1 MIRAAIIM
9 ILTELWLRKS
19 PVSGAKTV
27 KTVLMRVQWS
37 GHLAV
42 LMLAVAIVNP
52 PSRAQTRTLTFDAGD
67 EDEVDT
73 VSFDPAKISEAKL
86 RQLILFSPFIESYFN
101 YLPARDFLAV
111 GSIQGQGE
119 VVDKSFMAL
128 PLELCIANDP
138 AYSRCEENGIDG
150 PNFLRNAKVNL
161 EKSRRGLKW
170 LQNLDYPKQLQPVV
184 KFLLDGLVS
193 SLWIEETRFKYY
205 STWDENTLKEA
216 HDGIDPAQL
225 CPDIFRKLETANSK
239 EEKYSTVRF
248 DWANCMVKAIH
259 RKLGPYPIGSWNAF
273 LQAYAITEHFEMKG
287 PPD

>member
-1 MIRAAIIM
+1 MM
-9 ILTELWLRKS
+9 ILTELGLRKS
-19 PVSGAKTV
+19 PVSGARTV
-27 KTVLMRVQWS
+27 KTVLMRVQWG
-37 GHLAV
+37 GHLVV
-42 LMLAVAIVNP
+42 LALAAAIVNP
-52 PSRAQTRTLTFDAGD
+52 PCWAQTRTLTFETVDD
-67 EDEVDT
+67 VDT
-73 VSFDPAKISEAKL
+73 VAFEPAKISEAKL
-86 RQLILFSPFIESYFN
+86 RQLILFSPFIVSYFN
-101 YLPARDFLAV
+101 DLPARDFSAA
-111 GSIQGQGE
+111 GSIQGK

-138 AYSRCEENGIDG
+138 AYSHCEENGIDG

-184 KFLLDGLVS
+184 KFLLDGLVF

-248 DWANCMVKAIH
+248 DWANCIGAGNH
-259 RKLGPYPIGSWNAF
+259 KLGLYPYPISSWNAF
-273 LQAYAITEHFEMKG
+273 LQAYAITEHFQMKG

>member
-1 MIRAAIIM
+1 ML
-9 ILTELWLRKS
+9 ILMELGLRKP
-19 PVSGAKTV
+19 PVSGAKAV
-27 KTVLMRVQWS
+27 KTVLMRVQSS
-37 GHLAV
+37 GHLV
-42 LMLAVAIVNP
+42 MLALALAIVNP
-52 PSRAQTRTLTFDAGD
+52 SSWAQTRTLTFDSG
-67 EDEVDT
+67 DEVDT
-73 VSFDPAKISEAKL
+73 VSFDPAKICEAQL
-86 RQLILFSPFIESYFN
+86 RQLILFSPFIASYFN
-101 YLPARDFLAV
+101 NLPARDFSV
-111 GSIQGQGE
+111 GWSMQGD

-138 AYSRCEENGIDG
+138 AYSHCEENGIDG

-184 KFLLDGLVS
+184 KFLLDGLVF

-248 DWANCMVKAIH
+248 DWANCMVKAIN
-259 RKLGPYPIGSWNAF
+259 RKLGPYPISSWNAF
-273 LQAYAITEHFEMKG
+273 LKAYDITEHFEMKG

>member
-1 MIRAAIIM
+1 M

-19 PVSGAKTV
+19 PVSGPKTV

-52 PSRAQTRTLTFDAGD
+52 PCWAQTRTLTFETVDD
-67 EDEVDT
+67 VDT
-73 VSFDPAKISEAKL
+73 VSFEPAKISEAKL
-86 RQLILFSPFIESYFN
+86 RQLILFSPFIVSYFN
-101 YLPARDFLAV
+101 ELPARDFSAA
-111 GSIQGQGE
+111 GSIQGE

-184 KFLLDGLVS
+184 KFLLDGLVF

-205 STWDENTLKEA
+205 STWDEDTLKEA

-225 CPDIFRKLETANSK
+225 CPETFRKLEAANSK
-239 EEKYSTVRF
+239 EKRYRIVEF
-248 DWANCMVKAIH
+248 DWANCIGAGNH
-259 RKLGPYPIGSWNAF
+259 KLGLYPYPISSWNAF

>member
-1 MIRAAIIM
+1 MM
-9 ILTELWLRKS
+9 ILMELGLRKS

-52 PSRAQTRTLTFDAGD
+52 PSRAQTRTLTFDSGD

-184 KFLLDGLVS
+184 RFLLDGLVS

-205 STWDENTLKEA
+205 STWDENVLKEA

-248 DWANCMVKAIH
+248 DWANCIGAGNH
-259 RKLGPYPIGSWNAF
+259 KLGLYPYPISSWNAF
-273 LQAYAITEHFEMKG
+273 LQAYGITEHFEMKG